1 MQFRALGL
9 LLQVEFRAHTLHI
22 RRLKMELLLVRLRY
36 ASQYQLLQP
45 RQALEIWQISGLS
58 LLYAL
63 QQLQVQT

>member
-36 ASQYQLLQP
+36 ASQYSIFRILTQLAA
-45 RQALEIWQISGLS
+45 RCGGKTCIDFRKVMCYTI
-58 LLYAL
+58 
-63 QQLQVQT
+63 